1 MNKYDLGLEKNSTTK
16 SITKQWFHHAGND
29 SKYLSYTTNL
39 LTSTCYTHITNSF
52 NIRLREPTLEP

>member
-39 LTSTCYTHITNSF
+39 LTK
-52 NIRLREPTLEP
+52 P